1 MGTSLRNLRPA
12 VNQPVVFGSG
22 FLAIVVADC
31 SGSLMGG
38 GSALIVTI
46 ERAKRISQT
55 PPERL
60 KSERVWAENGQNL
73 VKCPMTLQML
83 G

>member
-1 MGTSLRNLRPA
+1 MRYAGCAWVSITKLEA
-12 VNQPVVFGSG
+12 T
-22 FLAIVVADC
+22 DC

-60 KSERVWAENGQNL
+60 KSEKVWAENGQNL